1 MEISEGIRIIDL
13 CIYAD
18 KTLIIA
24 DVHMGFE
31 EALNKQ
37 GYLVPVSQYKIT
49 IERLEKIFKKLK
61 EEKLEVEKVIING
74 DLKHEFGKISETE
87 WRNTLNLLDFLSE
100 KCSKITLLKGNHDK
114 VLGPIAEKRN
124 IEIKDSE
131 ILSNIF
137 ICHGDVI
144 PKEINKEIIIIGH
157 EHPAIGLRE
166 DARIETF
173 KCFLKGK
180 WKNKELIVMPS
191 FNLVREGS
199 DMLREETLSPF
210 LNNLEDFEVYVI
222 NEKKRPLYFGKISDL
237 R

>member
-1 MEISEGIRIIDL
+1 MEISKGIRIIDL
-13 CIYAD
+13 CLHAD

-49 IERLEKIFKKLK
+49 IERLEKIFKKL
-61 EEKLEVEKVIING
+61 EAEKLAVEKVIING

-87 WRNTLNLLDFLSE
+87 WRNTLNLLDFLSAR
-100 KCSKITLLKGNHDK
+100 CSKIILLKGNHDK

-124 IEIKDSE
+124 IEVKDSE
-131 ILSNIF
+131 TVGNIF

-144 PKEINKEIIIIGH
+144 PKEINKNIIIIGH

-166 DARIETF
+166 EARIETF

-199 DMLREETLSPF
+199 DMLKEETLSPF
-210 LNNLEDFEVYVI
+210 LDNLEDFEVLVI
-222 NEKKRPLYFGKISDL
+222 EEGKRPLYFGKISNL
-237 R
+237 K